1 MLPLLRL
8 LLLALGLGL
17 TQPLNSNDPNV
28 CTFWESFTTTTKES
42 HLRPFSLLPTES
54 CDRPWE
60 DPLTCPQPTVVY
72 RTVYRQVVKT
82 DSRPRLQC
90 CGGYYE
96 SSGACVRES

>member
-1 MLPLLRL
+1 MGVGGKGGAARVSAKGTDGHHLLGHCR
-8 LLLALGLGL
+8 
-17 TQPLNSNDPNV
+17 
-28 CTFWESFTTTTKES
+28 
-42 HLRPFSLLPTES
+42 
-54 CDRPWE
+54 
-60 DPLTCPQPTVVY
+60 VVY

>member
-1 MLPLLRL
+1 MKVCLLYYTCVADVGQR
-8 LLLALGLGL
+8 GN
-17 TQPLNSNDPNV
+17 T
-28 CTFWESFTTTTKES
+28 
-42 HLRPFSLLPTES
+42 
-54 CDRPWE
+54 
-60 DPLTCPQPTVVY
+60 DPLTPSSASLRYDGVGGKGRSARASAKSTDGHLLDHGRVVY